1 MANIIEF
8 KMPYWEMVGDTEYIY
23 TGRVKTFG
31 KTLAGAKGP
40 SDYEGYAYFS
50 DSVITVPHLDK
61 FNTISN
67 IYTGKSGV
75 NITLSGETKTYNMPV
90 YEYTNDTLD
99 QYFLENKTR
108 DGIQYLLNVQRDS
121 NGNISEFNA
130 FVPGLLIS
138 STGKVL
144 GFLKSHVPESGKIEI
159 TLPFGTDPYSYGVD
173 IVSGSV
179 GSIDKSQQNK
189 IVITGVYSNIQVR
202 LVYGSENVYFNVYT
216 SSNDVRPFEVKIV
229 NQFGDYL
236 VASGKSNMKDVLD
249 SLSGLEQKQITTFR
263 KNGSSIEQITV
274 TKKFPVT
281 FMSLLSNTPSEEVK
295 NITPNIYKVPAAF
308 VGTDKTFMTDV
319 TGLSYNGVE

>member
-8 KMPYWEMVGDTEYIY
+8 KMPYWQMVGNTEYIY
-23 TGRVKTFG
+23 TGRIKTFG
-31 KTLAGAKGP
+31 KTLTGAKGP
-40 SDYEGYAYFS
+40 SGYEGYAYFS

-75 NITLSGETKTYNMPV
+75 NITLSGETKTYDMPV
-90 YEYTNDTLD
+90 YENDKDTVD

-108 DGIQYLLNVQRDS
+108 DGIQYLLRVQRDD
-121 NGNISEFNA
+121 NGNINEFIA
-130 FVPGLLIS
+130 FVPGLLVS
-138 STGKVL
+138 DTGRVF
-144 GFLKSHVPESGKIEI
+144 GYLKSHIPENGIIEVYLPYNVNDSG
-159 TLPFGTDPYSYGVD
+159 YSVD
-173 IVSGSV
+173 IASGSISDF
-179 GSIDKSQQNK
+179 SISNHKIIFTGCYNK
-189 IVITGVYSNIQVR
+189 AQIR
-202 LVYGSENVYFNVYT
+202 LVYGSESVTFTIYAL
-216 SSNDVRPFEVKIV
+216 SSGTYSFEVKTV